1 MKINPKIISEIAQQL
16 EAGMKVYLNK
26 DTHEIKSIFDWD
38 EITDYEL
45 VEKEENE
52 ILQEWSNY
60 VEFTKMESHEA
71 FDVMEEFAVEIEN
84 INLREEVLKVLGR
97 KRPFANFKA
106 IVETSDYRDKWFEF
120 RRKKYIEY
128 IKKQL
133 EAEEFDI

>member
-1 MKINPKIISEIAQQL
+1 MKVDPKIISEIAQLL

-60 VEFTKMESHEA
+60 VVFTKMESHEA
-71 FDVMEEFAVEIEN
+71 FDLMDGFAVEIED
-84 INLREEVLKVLGR
+84 INLREAVIKALGR

-128 IKKQL
+128 IENYL

>member
-128 IKKQL
+128 IEKQL

>member
-1 MKINPKIISEIAQQL
+1 MKVDPKIISEIAQQL
-16 EAGMKVYLNK
+16 EAGMKVYLNN
-26 DTHEIKSIFDWD
+26 DTHEIKSILDWD
-38 EITDYEL
+38 EILDYEL
-45 VEKEENE
+45 WEKEENE

-71 FDVMEEFAVEIEN
+71 FDVMEEFAVKIED
-84 INLREEVLKVLGR
+84 INLREQVINVLGR

-128 IKKQL
+128 IENKL

>member
-97 KRPFANFKA
+97 KCPFANFKA

-128 IKKQL
+128 IEKQL